1 MIGPRL
7 RPGFGASPGSTDLSS
22 GRVAPAR
29 AALLAAL
36 ALVVSAC
43 LPAASPTPGWTQ
55 FHIGP
60 TPWPNGTT
68 GQYGLRID
76 PGLLR
81 KLPSSVAALPVV
93 EDAISEGLAMDD
105 PNLAAHFDSYAAAT
119 VGFLGDPDWLQLA
132 MGHFKSE
139 PQSPD
144 TFDLYGAW
152 VDYYAT
158 GACSQANAVAST
170 GQEQIGDWQVDVA
183 TCGGGLTVYTLSLGN
198 DTVLSMFGAGP
209 KNIGRKLIE
218 EIYF

>member
-1 MIGPRL
+1 MV
-7 RPGFGASPGSTDLSS
+7 RPHLSVSS
-22 GRVAPAR
+22 GRVAPTLAV
-29 AALLAAL
+29 LLAAI

-43 LPAASPTPGWTQ
+43 LPAASPTPGWTE
-55 FHIGP
+55 FPIGP

-68 GQYGLRID
+68 GQHGLRID

-81 KLPSSVAALPVV
+81 KLPASVDALPVV
-93 EDAISEGLAMDD
+93 EDAISEGLALDSPD
-105 PNLAAHFDSYAAAT
+105 LAVHFDGYAAAKI
-119 VGFLGDPDWLQLA
+119 GDLGDPDWLQLVIA
-132 MGHFKSE
+132 HFKSE

-170 GQEQIGDWQVDVA
+170 GQEQIGDWKVDVA

-198 DTVLSMFGAGP
+198 GIVLSMFGAGP
-209 KNIGRKLIE
+209 KNVGRQLIE

>member
-1 MIGPRL
+1 MVQS
-7 RPGFGASPGSTDLSS
+7 RPGVSS
-22 GRVAPAR
+22 GRVAPAL
-29 AALLAAL
+29 AALLAAI

-43 LPAASPTPGWTQ
+43 LPAASPTPGWTEYP
-55 FHIGP
+55 IGP

-81 KLPSSVAALPVV
+81 KLPASVDALPVV
-93 EDAISEGLAMDD
+93 EDAISEGLALDSPD
-105 PNLAAHFDSYAAAT
+105 LAAHFDSYAAASIGVFT
-119 VGFLGDPDWLQLA
+119 DADWLQLVIA
-132 MGHFKSE
+132 HFKSE

-170 GQEQIGDWQVDVA
+170 GQEQIGDWKVDVA
-183 TCGGGLTVYTLSLGN
+183 TCGGGLTVYTLSLGTG
-198 DTVLSMFGAGP
+198 TVLSMFGAGP
-209 KNIGRKLIE
+209 KNIGRQLIE
-218 EIYF
+218 EVYF

>member
-1 MIGPRL
+1 MVGSRL
-7 RPGFGASPGSTDLSS
+7 GVSHVG
-22 GRVAPAR
+22 PAR
-29 AALLAAL
+29 AARAGAAGV
-36 ALVVSAC
+36 ALVAAMALVLSGC
-43 LPAASPTPGWTQ
+43 SPTASPTPGWTAYP
-55 FHIGP
+55 IGP
-60 TPWPNGTT
+60 TPWANGTT

-76 PGLLR
+76 PSLLR
-81 KLPSSVAALPVV
+81 KLPQSVAALPVV
-93 EDAISEGLAMDD
+93 EDAISEGLAMDSSD
-105 PNLAAHFDSYAAAT
+105 LAAHFDSYAAAT
-119 VGFLGDPDWLQLA
+119 LGHLGDPDWLQLA
-132 MGHFKSE
+132 MGHFKSD

-209 KNIGRKLIE
+209 KDIGRQLIE